1 MGLNW
6 TKITNIGTK
15 LNQKNNTTTNWHVAL
30 ALTRGTIVTWHTW
43 TNFWNKKIKKIK
55 KKIKKPGA
63 DTWHVLFKNVN
74 YLNTVSEKDQIDHN
88 LTKMRT

>member
-1 MGLNW
+1 LKLK
-6 TKITNIGTK
+6 KI
-15 LNQKNNTTTNWHVAL
+15 
-30 ALTRGTIVTWHTW
+30 
-43 TNFWNKKIKKIK
+43 KKIKKIK
-55 KKIKKPGA
+55 KKLKKIKKKLKKPGT